1 MIPEGEVERTRPIVL
16 EGSAPV
22 KALEVE
28 GPHLMAWERYERAQ
42 V

>member
-1 MIPEGEVERTRPIVL
+1 MCPMVL
-16 EGSAPV
+16 KGSARV
-22 KALEVE
+22 QALEVE